1 MKHSGNNEHAQKL
14 ADNNKKNLLI
24 KTDKEDFKKWMEEE
38 DVKYISK
45 ELVETPNRKVK
56 ISKLS
61 DGIVWNIF
69 NLRSD
74 KDAVFPEKKTNAV
87 MVAKACKWIT
97 DFQCYAMQV
106 MKEDVKN
113 KYIDIFNKL

>member
-1 MKHSGNNEHAQKL
+1 M
-14 ADNNKKNLLI
+14 ADNNKTNLLI
-24 KTDKEDFKKWMEEE
+24 ETDKEDLKNWKEED

-69 NLRSD
+69 NLQSE
-74 KDAVFPEKKTNAV
+74 KDAVFAEKKN
-87 MVAKACKWIT
+87 KCIYGCKG
-97 DFQCYAMQV
+97 M
-106 MKEDVKN
+106 
-113 KYIDIFNKL
+113 